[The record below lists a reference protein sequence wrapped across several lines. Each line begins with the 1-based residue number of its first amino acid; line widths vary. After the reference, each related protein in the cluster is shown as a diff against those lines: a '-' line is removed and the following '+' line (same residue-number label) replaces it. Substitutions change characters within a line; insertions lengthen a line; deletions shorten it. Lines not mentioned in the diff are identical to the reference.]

1 MPGAELREIQKQIDS
16 LPNST
21 DPGAVAEFMSLRRDV
36 MFLEFDTAVRHCM
49 ADTFLSTG
57 NIQAYKVGWV
67 NFETQLNTS
76 NPYSSFMYHFLLYY
90 WQKFI
95 KTFCQHHKNYCTRFL
110 RNRIGKLRAKKIPNF
125 KSNYWLDVTPY
136 RCKWKKVTLKAAQSI
151 SSYWTI
157 SLLPTYVFSL

>member
-1 MPGAELREIQKQIDS
+1 VPGAELREIQKQIDS

-76 NPYSSFMYHFLLYY
+76 NPYSSFMYH
-90 WQKFI
+90 K
-95 KTFCQHHKNYCTRFL
+95 
-110 RNRIGKLRAKKIPNF
+110 
-125 KSNYWLDVTPY
+125 
-136 RCKWKKVTLKAAQSI
+136 
-151 SSYWTI
+151 
-157 SLLPTYVFSL
+157 